1 MTDKYSKNNSNDNKF
16 FDISFDE
23 PIEDSPSNR
32 KVPSEDTNES
42 NNHPSSNKWDNF
54 YDDFQEEQQER
65 YSDIRK
71 ENSSNSDFNKE
82 NTSLDNKIDPNKS
95 NLMINRSIKRV
106 QKLFSETNEAP
117 SSTYSDIKSAKSR
130 DLNERAKRASL
141 HTRNIPLRDDVIK
154 RNIVRERRE
163 SELNDQLYSDKSGYK
178 PVFSLSDTE
187 DNKEEPLN
195 NNNSTHNA
203 SSDLPSPDRL
213 LAERERRR
221 KERITQLESMSS
233 DKEIEDSYHSMK
245 SPSSSTVDD
254 NHEDLN
260 ETENKPI
267 VPVMPHPQMIDP
279 TPLEGE
285 ANVPDSESQIR
296 TNDFDDVEKQAKID
310 DAEQS
315 ESQSDEHWADSM
327 DSIHVFNP
335 DDETVSAAPL
345 GQSIENPAGTAAL
358 AGGVAATFFIFL

>member
-1 MTDKYSKNNSNDNKF
+1 MTDKHSKNNSNENKF

-23 PIEDSPSNR
+23 PIEDSHSNR
-32 KVPSEDTNES
+32 KIPSEDTNES

-71 ENSSNSDFNKE
+71 ENSSNSNFNQE
-82 NTSLDNKIDPNKS
+82 NTSPDNKIDPNKS

-141 HTRNIPLRDDVIK
+141 HTSNIPLRDDAIK

-163 SELNDQLYSDKSGYK
+163 SELNDQLYSDKNGYK
-178 PVFSLSDTE
+178 PDFSLSDTE

-203 SSDLPSPDRL
+203 ASDLPSPDRL

-221 KERITQLESMSS
+221 KERIAQLEGMSS
-233 DKEIEDSYHSMK
+233 DKEIEDSYQTIK
-245 SPSSSTVDD
+245 SPSASTND
-254 NHEDLN
+254 NHEDSKD
-260 ETENKPI
+260 TENKPI
-267 VPVMPHPQMIDP
+267 VPVMPTPQVIDP

-285 ANVPDSESQIR
+285 ANVPDSESQIQ
-296 TNDFDDVEKQAKID
+296 TNDIDDDEKQAITD
-310 DAEQS
+310 DEVQS
-315 ESQSDEHWADSM
+315 ESKPDAHWADSM

-335 DDETVSAAPL
+335 EDETASAAP
-345 GQSIENPAGTAAL
+345 SRTKH
-358 AGGVAATFFIFL
+358 